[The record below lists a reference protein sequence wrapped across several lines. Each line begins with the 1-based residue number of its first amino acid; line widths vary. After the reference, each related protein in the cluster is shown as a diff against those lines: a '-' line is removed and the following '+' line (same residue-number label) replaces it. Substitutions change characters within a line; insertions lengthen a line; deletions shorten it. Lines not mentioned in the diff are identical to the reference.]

1 MGYSSD
7 KWFRYLKENVR
18 LDEGVRDIGLTEM
31 IADFIESALH
41 DAPESAKTWMGHR
54 WKKTHLHQ
62 FMPRIQLQRLLVET
76 EEPLL
81 SALNYYTGGM
91 KRDELEPPKLD
102 VQFESILKEGVE
114 WSAEKADRTK
124 QVIKNIRRTIK
135 DEALGKWPRAF
146 KRAAKNLS
154 KLGLKSEV
162 VEFVQEV
169 LYNTEDRAWKGFE
182 TRFRDVFI
190 FLNMH
195 PDNIRI
201 LDEYNLMVE
210 ADNKAEAELAQIDD
224 PDQVLHTFDDGSYW
238 YDLQKST
245 CDIEGE
251 RMGHCGAAQSGGT
264 LYSLRK
270 PEGKRGKSK
279 SYVTIEAD
287 SDTVYQIKG
296 KGNSAPPE
304 IMWNHIVWFIDN
316 MGIDTVEEKGEYS
329 EAPEDFQYMND
340 HLERYTDA
348 NFGGSRQARVDEL
361 ENELQNLGYE
371 LDGLESS
378 EVYFE
383 ISEYGEDENKIYV
396 NASVEA
402 VMTID
407 LGWPMYF
414 ETKGGYIA
422 MDREGNPITG
432 LQMIPTT
439 YSQQNDFVDS
449 VGIDAVADE
458 LPGELIDIELDFQMR
473 EGTAEGQ
480 RGIDDPDYEPQETAH
495 MIVTIRKQE
504 TFQDEERQGGSSAA
518 YECSQFQQ
526 SVLDD
531 FDEEDVY
538 KQHVRSIQA
547 ELQAEEY
554 MKQSAYVKDRGK
566 LQQIND
572 LKHWSVYVDSSE
584 AKLSFIDENN
594 AGQVGSTLP
603 TGLALPT
610 EVMIY
615 RTAPERTDAADV
627 VRMMFPNYRTSQ
639 REVRAP
645 SLNSQMATRLNDAYG
660 SAQRAKMAASGQEEF
675 DFGPQYEAKP
685 AMELAKDIE
694 LVIFPKIR
702 YDVREPNRVPTLSF
716 DFFFQI
722 RVGFDDDVEEIDR
735 VLAMAKHINDNPTI
749 VREAVR
755 DIIAVPMSELNDGV
769 QARKSRLLNPNTAVS
784 YYNEMDS
791 KFGASAAAGNDDDE
805 RRMLIAMWIRD
816 NYAQMD
822 EIEKFVAY
830 YKYISPML
838 GFDGQVFRIFGAT
851 AAINPE
857 TGEPRAWYDLV
868 QKERER
874 RGVGLADSAPVN
886 ESIEDQ
892 IARIDALL
900 TEKESP
906 IDLRIYAMQIGCS
919 VNNDVGGAE
928 MEIETQIRGIPGVTT
943 VKSVPELK
951 RPLTPQAEYVVFEI
965 KFEILGAKNRVE
977 FRDEIIFP
985 ALRAI
990 PGVSIID
997 WSPIHRTN
1005 VRGTIRTVRESY
1017 ESSGHAGMTGL
1028 AAAAGMGSPQT
1039 SPMQAPRPALRKMI
1053 DDWSDGSV
1061 QLYDVPMDTNSMR
1074 YSVMMPVDELL
1085 PLIGGN
1091 YRGDMNDF
1099 RGRYQNFIK
1108 QGAQSPVY
1116 LAIGANRKA
1125 KITGNED
1132 LVWFANKA
1140 GLDELPVFIS
1150 YQKQV

>member
-1 MGYSSD
+1 MDYSSD

-18 LDEGVRDIGLTEM
+18 IDEGVRDIGLTEM
-31 IADFIESALH
+31 IADFIESALQ
-41 DAPESAKTWMGHR
+41 DAPESAKTWMGHM
-54 WKKTHLHQ
+54 WKRTHLHQ
-62 FMPRIQLQRLLVET
+62 LMPRHQMLHLILET

-102 VQFESILKEGVE
+102 VQFESILNEGVE

-146 KRAAKNLS
+146 KRAVKNLS

-169 LYNTEDRAWKGFE
+169 LQNVEDRAWKTFE

-195 PDNIRI
+195 PDNIRV
-201 LDEYNLMVE
+201 LDEYILMASANE
-210 ADNKAEAELAQIDD
+210 KAEEELEEMDLD
-224 PDQVLHTFDDGSYW
+224 PDKFVIRFDDGAYW
-238 YDLQKST
+238 YDLQKTS
-245 CDIEGE
+245 CDIEAR

-264 LYSLRK
+264 IYSLRR

-287 SDTVYQIKG
+287 GDTIYQIKG

-304 IMWNHIVWFIDN
+304 ETWDAIVEFIDD
-316 MGIDTVEEKGEYS
+316 MGIENVQEKGDYS
-329 EAPEDFQYMND
+329 DNPEDFQYMND
-340 HLERYTDA
+340 YLDSRTDA
-348 NFGGSRQARVDEL
+348 NFAGNRQARVDEL
-361 ENELQNLGYE
+361 ENELDNLGYE

-383 ISEYGEDENKIYV
+383 ISEYGEDENQIYV

-407 LGWPMYF
+407 LGWPMFF

-449 VGIDAVADE
+449 VGIDDVADA

-495 MIVTIRKQE
+495 MIVTIRKEE
-504 TFQDEERQGGSSAA
+504 TFEDYEREGGNSAA

-526 SVLDD
+526 SVQDD

-538 KQHVRSIQA
+538 KEHVRSIQA

-554 MKQSAYVKDRGK
+554 MKQSAYVKDMQK
-566 LQQIND
+566 LRDIND

-594 AGQVGSTLP
+594 AGQVTNKLP

-627 VRMMFPNYRTSQ
+627 VRMMFPNYRTRQ

-645 SLNSQMATRLNDAYG
+645 SLNAQMATRLNDAYG

-694 LVIFPKIR
+694 LVIYPKIR
-702 YDVREPNRVPTLSF
+702 YDVMEPNRVPTLSF

-735 VLAMAKHINDNPTI
+735 VLAMAEHINENPTI

-755 DIIAVPMSELNDGV
+755 DIIAVPMSELNDGT
-769 QARKSRLLNPNTAVS
+769 QARKSRMLNPNTAVS

-822 EIEKFVAY
+822 DLEKFVAY

-838 GFDGQVFRIFGAT
+838 GFDGQVFRIFGNT
-851 AAINPE
+851 AAINPD
-857 TGEPRAWYDLV
+857 TGEPRAWWDLI
-868 QKERER
+868 QNERQR
-874 RGVGLADSAPVN
+874 RGVGLASREDIEQPVN

-900 TEKESP
+900 NERQP
-906 IDLRIYAMQIGCS
+906 IDLRIYKVDIGCKL
-919 VNNDVGGAE
+919 NT
-928 MEIETQIRGIPGVTT
+928 EITGTDKQIEDQIRGINKVTT
-943 VKSVPELK
+943 VRHLSEFQKQLGPDTLY
-951 RPLTPQAEYVVFEI
+951 RIYQI
-965 KFEILGAKNRVE
+965 KFEMHGQGSRDQ
-977 FRDEIIFP
+977 FRDLVLIP
-985 ALRAI
+985 AINSKEVAGVNTFGHVGQVQAVDNPLREYAI
-990 PGVSIID
+990 GT
-997 WSPIHRTN
+997 PIGAVN
-1005 VRGTIRTVRESY
+1005 SQY
-1017 ESSGHAGMTGL
+1017 SNLNQMT
-1028 AAAAGMGSPQT
+1028 T
-1039 SPMQAPRPALRKMI
+1039 PRPALQTMI
-1053 DDWSDGSV
+1053 DDWSEGGVQMYDMPVDYSDGSGH
-1061 QLYDVPMDTNSMR
+1061 
-1074 YSVMMPVDELL
+1074 VMMPVEELSDL
-1085 PLIGGN
+1085 CSRE
-1091 YRGDMNDF
+1091 YRSDMRDF
-1099 RGRYQNFIK
+1099 RGRYQHFIRN
-1108 QGAQSPVY
+1108 GAELPVF
-1116 LAIGANRKA
+1116 LAIGQNGRA

-1132 LVWFANKA
+1132 LVWFALKS
-1140 GLDELPVFIS
+1140 GLEELPVFIR

>member
-18 LDEGVRDIGLTEM
+18 IDEGVRDIGLTEM
-31 IADFIESALH
+31 IADFIESALY

-62 FMPRIQLQRLLVET
+62 FMSREQMLHLILET
-76 EEPLL
+76 EAPLL
-81 SALNYYTGGM
+81 SALGYYTGGM
-91 KRDELEPPKLD
+91 KSKDLDPPELD

-114 WSAEKADRTK
+114 WSAEKAERTK
-124 QVIKNIRRTIK
+124 QVLKNIRRTIK
-135 DEALGKWPRAF
+135 DESLGKWPRAF

-154 KLGLKSEV
+154 KLGLTSEV

-169 LYNTEDRAWKGFE
+169 LQNAEDRAWKGFE

-201 LDEYNLMVE
+201 IDQYNLMVE
-210 ADNKAEAELAQIDD
+210 ADNKAEEELAQIDD

-245 CDIEGE
+245 CDLEGE

-495 MIVTIRKQE
+495 MIV
-504 TFQDEERQGGSSAA
+504 
-518 YECSQFQQ
+518 
-526 SVLDD
+526 
-531 FDEEDVY
+531 
-538 KQHVRSIQA
+538 
-547 ELQAEEY
+547 
-554 MKQSAYVKDRGK
+554 M
-566 LQQIND
+566 
-572 LKHWSVYVDSSE
+572 
-584 AKLSFIDENN
+584 N
-594 AGQVGSTLP
+594 AHNS
-603 TGLALPT
+603 
-610 EVMIY
+610 
-615 RTAPERTDAADV
+615 
-627 VRMMFPNYRTSQ
+627 N
-639 REVRAP
+639 
-645 SLNSQMATRLNDAYG
+645 SL
-660 SAQRAKMAASGQEEF
+660 
-675 DFGPQYEAKP
+675 
-685 AMELAKDIE
+685 
-694 LVIFPKIR
+694 
-702 YDVREPNRVPTLSF
+702 
-716 DFFFQI
+716 
-722 RVGFDDDVEEIDR
+722 
-735 VLAMAKHINDNPTI
+735 
-749 VREAVR
+749 
-755 DIIAVPMSELNDGV
+755 
-769 QARKSRLLNPNTAVS
+769 
-784 YYNEMDS
+784 
-791 KFGASAAAGNDDDE
+791 
-805 RRMLIAMWIRD
+805 
-816 NYAQMD
+816 
-822 EIEKFVAY
+822 
-830 YKYISPML
+830 
-838 GFDGQVFRIFGAT
+838 
-851 AAINPE
+851 
-857 TGEPRAWYDLV
+857 
-868 QKERER
+868 
-874 RGVGLADSAPVN
+874 
-886 ESIEDQ
+886 
-892 IARIDALL
+892 
-900 TEKESP
+900 
-906 IDLRIYAMQIGCS
+906 C
-919 VNNDVGGAE
+919 
-928 MEIETQIRGIPGVTT
+928 
-943 VKSVPELK
+943 
-951 RPLTPQAEYVVFEI
+951 
-965 KFEILGAKNRVE
+965 
-977 FRDEIIFP
+977 
-985 ALRAI
+985 
-990 PGVSIID
+990 
-997 WSPIHRTN
+997 
-1005 VRGTIRTVRESY
+1005 
-1017 ESSGHAGMTGL
+1017 
-1028 AAAAGMGSPQT
+1028 
-1039 SPMQAPRPALRKMI
+1039 
-1053 DDWSDGSV
+1053 
-1061 QLYDVPMDTNSMR
+1061 
-1074 YSVMMPVDELL
+1074 
-1085 PLIGGN
+1085 
-1091 YRGDMNDF
+1091 
-1099 RGRYQNFIK
+1099 
-1108 QGAQSPVY
+1108 
-1116 LAIGANRKA
+1116 
-1125 KITGNED
+1125 
-1132 LVWFANKA
+1132 
-1140 GLDELPVFIS
+1140 
-1150 YQKQV
+1150 